1 MKKKI
6 VIISSIVCVLLI
18 GLVLFFT
25 LVSKKESDNVRFN
38 KEYNNVPV
46 DNVFVY
52 KDADEII
59 KIMEHGTGVIYLG
72 FPECPWC
79 NAYVKYLNEVAK
91 DEGIDQIYYYNILED
106 RKNNTDNYQKIVSL
120 LGDNLQY
127 NEEGNRYIYVPN
139 VSFHIKGNIIGND
152 YETSLDTNGFENPK
166 DYWTEEEI
174 KELKINLSAYMKE
187 VFKALNTC
195 SDCNK

>member
-18 GLVLFFT
+18 GLALFFT